1 MSSLLISLTLTV
13 VVLVVVIWSGAS
25 RRRSLH
31 YGAVVALFGALT
43 WAIYEAE
50 TYGRGLVFEGAAEVV
65 KQIHFAGVAIV
76 FLAIP
81 VLIVTGVRLA
91 KDDSLRPM
99 HLSVAKF
106 FVAMVLLT
114 CALGTAMTMMAEPL
128 VP

>member
-1 MSSLLISLTLTV
+1 MTLLLISLSLTV
-13 VVLVVVIWSGAS
+13 AVLAVVIWSGVT

-31 YGAVVALFGALT
+31 YGAVTSLFAVLA

-50 TYGRGLVFEGAAEVV
+50 SFGRGLVFEGAAEVV
-65 KQIHFAGVAIV
+65 KQIHFVGVAIV

-81 VLIVTGVRLA
+81 VLLVTGVRLA
-91 KDDSLRPM
+91 KDESMRPM

-106 FVAMVLLT
+106 FVVMVVIT
-114 CALGTAMTMMAEPL
+114 CALGTAMTILAEPL